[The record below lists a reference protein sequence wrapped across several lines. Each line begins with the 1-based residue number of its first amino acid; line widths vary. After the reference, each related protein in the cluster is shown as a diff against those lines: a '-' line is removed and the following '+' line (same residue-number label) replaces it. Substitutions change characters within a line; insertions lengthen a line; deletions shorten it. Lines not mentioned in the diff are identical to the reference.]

1 MPILVPVGQIS
12 DPIPCSCAGVEHVKL
27 GYYCR
32 VCLLFYSNEDM
43 AKKTHCS
50 SKTHYEKL
58 QVSPAHCHT
67 RWSPAHCHTCWKS
80 HAHTF
85 SLLFQKHLE
94 KEKTKSEKK
103 KVKKVTV

>member
-1 MPILVPVGQIS
+1 MLILVPVGQIS
-12 DPIPCSCAGVEHVKL
+12 DPVPCSCAGVEHVKL

-50 SKTHYEKL
+50 SETHYEKL

-85 SLLFQKHLE
+85 FSLV
-94 KEKTKSEKK
+94 SETSGEGKD
-103 KVKKVTV
+103 